1 MSEIISGF
9 DALLGLDSDIAQV
22 ESQHHNQ
29 FDSVNQM
36 YDQAAENLPA
46 VDVQSSVDQ
55 TKLASALAA
64 IDDDDNSGN
73 EGSTHKDEL
82 QTSRDDQQ
90 SESANDSAEK
100 PLQPVAPVHRN
111 LAGTRLNI
119 ATAKQYSQQPDQTQ
133 SSVARRNL
141 AELLNHEA
149 SQAFMPSQAQNK
161 TQKIGHGINARRVHL
176 AAPAIDRSAGTQN
189 LQHGVDALDKTNDL
203 TRDAVDQTVT
213 NELNQMHDQPVDTSD
228 DITKQTDEQP
238 AEASPANESNEP
250 DTKLGADSSD
260 NNKSELSSTDNTESD
275 TGTDSTDDAAV
286 DDNTAVD
293 DSANESDDA
302 AAVNDSANK
311 SNANTDTDDA
321 DTDDADTD
329 DADTDTDADD
339 NDDADTDTDADDN
352 DNISG
357 NTESSNAAKQLSIFV
372 NDQQLRFEQ
381 LPLTMSGD
389 VTLQYDVQNDRL
401 LITRV
406 DSRDNRQPEQTEHV
420 QQTDY
425 SETKSSDSKALR
437 DSSTHQ
443 PLEQQLLDDLN
454 NVRLAKKPDRQPL
467 QRVHEIEQPD
477 YHCTLRTSKM
487 LTNESDQLALIRE
500 YANKRAADGE
510 PSRLAKAIFESSKV
524 AISVD
529 RDKQPVT
536 LSFGSLNL
544 IKLSQAQTAIKL
556 DFLQ

>member
-73 EGSTHKDEL
+73 EGSTHEDEL

-100 PLQPVAPVHRN
+100 QLQPVAPVHRN

-133 SSVARRNL
+133 SPVARRNL

-149 SQAFMPSQAQNK
+149 SQAFMPSQTQNK
-161 TQKIGHGINARRVHL
+161 TQKIGHGINARRVRL

-213 NELNQMHDQPVDTSD
+213 NELNQMHDQPVAASD

-250 DTKLGADSSD
+250 DTKLGADFSD

-275 TGTDSTDDAAV
+275 TGTDSADDAAV

-311 SNANTDTDDA
+311 SNADTDDADTNTDTDTDDA
-321 DTDDADTD
+321 DTD
-329 DADTDTDADD
+329 
-339 NDDADTDTDADDN
+339 ADDN
-352 DNISG
+352 DNVSG

-401 LITRV
+401 LITQV

-437 DSSTHQ
+437 DSATHQ

-487 LTNESDQLALIRE
+487 LTNESDQLALIQE

>member
-73 EGSTHKDEL
+73 EGSTHEDEL

-90 SESANDSAEK
+90 SESANDSAKK

-133 SSVARRNL
+133 SPAARRNL

-161 TQKIGHGINARRVHL
+161 TQKIGHGINARRVRL

-286 DDNTAVD
+286 DDNTAAD
-293 DSANESDDA
+293 DSANESDDTAA

-311 SNANTDTDDA
+311 SNADTDTNTNA

-329 DADTDTDADD
+329 DA
-339 NDDADTDTDADDN
+339 DTDADDN

-389 VTLQYDVQNDRL
+389 VTLQYDTQNDRL
-401 LITRV
+401 LITQV
-406 DSRDNRQPEQTEHV
+406 ESRDNRQPEQTEHV

-425 SETKSSDSKALR
+425 SETKSSDSKALH
-437 DSSTHQ
+437 DSSAHQ

-500 YANKRAADGE
+500 YANKRSADGE

-529 RDKQPVT
+529 RDEQPVA

>member
-64 IDDDDNSGN
+64 IDADDNSGN
-73 EGSTHKDEL
+73 EGSTHEDEL

-90 SESANDSAEK
+90 SESVNDSAEK
-100 PLQPVAPVHRN
+100 QLQPVAPVHRN

-133 SSVARRNL
+133 SPVARRNL

-149 SQAFMPSQAQNK
+149 SQAFMPSQTQNK
-161 TQKIGHGINARRVHL
+161 TQKIGHGINARRVRL

-275 TGTDSTDDAAV
+275 AGTDSTDDAAV

-311 SNANTDTDDA
+311 SNADTDDA
-321 DTDDADTD
+321 DTDDT
-329 DADTDTDADD
+329 DTDTNTNADT
-339 NDDADTDTDADDN
+339 ADTDTDADDN

-372 NDQQLRFEQ
+372 NDRQLQFEQ
-381 LPLTMSGD
+381 LPLTLSGD
-389 VTLQYDVQNDRL
+389 VTLQYDAQNDRL
-401 LITRV
+401 LIART
-406 DSRDNRQPEQTEHV
+406 DSRFNRQPENTEHTQRADQTE
-420 QQTDY
+420 TN
-425 SETKSSDSKALR
+425 SSDSEQLHNLSA
-437 DSSTHQ
+437 HQ

-500 YANKRAADGE
+500 YANKRSADGE

-529 RDKQPVT
+529 RDEQPVA

>member
-9 DALLGLDSDIAQV
+9 DALLGLDSDIMQV

-73 EGSTHKDEL
+73 EGSTHEDEL

-133 SSVARRNL
+133 SPVARRNL

-161 TQKIGHGINARRVHL
+161 TQKIGHGINARRVRL

-250 DTKLGADSSD
+250 DTKLDADSSD

-302 AAVNDSANK
+302 
-311 SNANTDTDDA
+311 DTDDA
-321 DTDDADTD
+321 DTDV
-329 DADTDTDADD
+329 
-339 NDDADTDTDADDN
+339 DDN

-389 VTLQYDVQNDRL
+389 VTLQYDTQNDRL
-401 LITRV
+401 LITQV
-406 DSRDNRQPEQTEHV
+406 ESRDNRQPEQTEHV

-425 SETKSSDSKALR
+425 SETKSSDSKALH
-437 DSSTHQ
+437 DSSAHQ

-454 NVRLAKKPDRQPL
+454 NVRLAKKSDRQPL
-467 QRVHEIEQPD
+467 QRVQEIEQPD
-477 YHCTLRTSKM
+477 YHCTLRTSKI

-500 YANKRAADGE
+500 YANKRSADGE

-529 RDKQPVT
+529 RDEQPVA

>member
-73 EGSTHKDEL
+73 EGSTHEDEL

-100 PLQPVAPVHRN
+100 PLQSVAPVHRN

-133 SSVARRNL
+133 SPVARRNL

-161 TQKIGHGINARRVHL
+161 TQKIGHGINARRVRL

-213 NELNQMHDQPVDTSD
+213 NELNQMHDQPVDASD

-302 AAVNDSANK
+302 AAAVNDSVNK
-311 SNANTDTDDA
+311 SNADTDTDDA

-329 DADTDTDADD
+329 
-339 NDDADTDTDADDN
+339 ADDN

-357 NTESSNAAKQLSIFV
+357 NAESSNAAKQLSIFV

>member
-73 EGSTHKDEL
+73 EGSTHEDEL

-90 SESANDSAEK
+90 SESANDSTEK

-133 SSVARRNL
+133 SLVARRNL

-161 TQKIGHGINARRVHL
+161 TQKIGHGINARRVRL

-203 TRDAVDQTVT
+203 TRDAVDQTVA

-238 AEASPANESNEP
+238 VEASPANESNEP

-286 DDNTAVD
+286 DDNTVVD
-293 DSANESDDA
+293 DSTNESDDA

-311 SNANTDTDDA
+311 SNA
-321 DTDDADTD
+321 DTD
-329 DADTDTDADD
+329 DADTDTD
-339 NDDADTDTDADDN
+339 TDTDDN
-352 DNISG
+352 DNISD

-389 VTLQYDVQNDRL
+389 VTLQYDMQNDRL
-401 LITRV
+401 LITQV

-425 SETKSSDSKALR
+425 SETKSSDSKVLR
-437 DSSTHQ
+437 DSSAHQ
-443 PLEQQLLDDLN
+443 PLEQQLLDDMN

-529 RDKQPVT
+529 RDEQPVA

>member
-73 EGSTHKDEL
+73 DGSTHEDEL

-100 PLQPVAPVHRN
+100 PSQSAAPVRRN

-133 SSVARRNL
+133 SPVARRNL

-149 SQAFMPSQAQNK
+149 SQAFMPSQTQNK
-161 TQKIGHGINARRVHL
+161 TQKIGHGINARRVRL

-213 NELNQMHDQPVDTSD
+213 NELNQMHDQPVAASD

-250 DTKLGADSSD
+250 DTKLGADFSD

-275 TGTDSTDDAAV
+275 TGTDSADDAAA

-311 SNANTDTDDA
+311 SNADTDDA
-321 DTDDADTD
+321 DTDDADTNTNTN
-329 DADTDTDADD
+329 A
-339 NDDADTDTDADDN
+339 DTDADDN

-357 NTESSNAAKQLSIFV
+357 NTESGNAAKQLSIFV

-425 SETKSSDSKALR
+425 SETKSSDSKVLR

-529 RDKQPVT
+529 RDEQPVA

>member
-73 EGSTHKDEL
+73 EGSTHEDEL

-149 SQAFMPSQAQNK
+149 LQAFMPSQAQNK
-161 TQKIGHGINARRVHL
+161 TQKIGHGINARRVRL

-203 TRDAVDQTVT
+203 TRDAVDQTVA

-275 TGTDSTDDAAV
+275 TGTDSTDDAA
-286 DDNTAVD
+286 AD

-302 AAVNDSANK
+302 AAAAVNDSTNK
-311 SNANTDTDDA
+311 SN
-321 DTDDADTD
+321 ADTD
-329 DADTDTDADD
+329 DADTDTNTNTDT
-339 NDDADTDTDADDN
+339 DDANADADDN

-425 SETKSSDSKALR
+425 SETKSSDSKALH
-437 DSSTHQ
+437 DSSAHQ

>member
-1 MSEIISGF
+1 MLMSEIISGF

-64 IDDDDNSGN
+64 INDDDNSGN
-73 EGSTHKDEL
+73 EGSTHEDEL

-119 ATAKQYSQQPDQTQ
+119 ATAKQASQQPDQTQ
-133 SSVARRNL
+133 SPVARRNL

-149 SQAFMPSQAQNK
+149 SQVFMPSQAQNK
-161 TQKIGHGINARRVHL
+161 TQKIGHGINARRVRL

-189 LQHGVDALDKTNDL
+189 LQRGVDALDKTDDL
-203 TRDAVDQTVT
+203 TRDAVDQTVA
-213 NELNQMHDQPVDTSD
+213 NELNQNHEQPDTDHTNVEQPADTND

-238 AEASPANESNEP
+238 TEVLPADEPNDNESDAEVSA
-250 DTKLGADSSD
+250 DAVDGDKSESLSADSSESD
-260 NNKSELSSTDNTESD
+260 DDITDTDNTESD
-275 TGTDSTDDAAV
+275 DDINTDDA
-286 DDNTAVD
+286 
-293 DSANESDDA
+293 
-302 AAVNDSANK
+302 
-311 SNANTDTDDA
+311 
-321 DTDDADTD
+321 
-329 DADTDTDADD
+329 
-339 NDDADTDTDADDN
+339 DTDADDN

-357 NTESSNAAKQLSIFV
+357 NAESSNAAKQLSIFV

-401 LITRV
+401 LITQV
-406 DSRDNRQPEQTEHV
+406 DSRDNRQPEQTEYV

-425 SETKSSDSKALR
+425 FETKSSDSKALR

-477 YHCTLRTSKM
+477 HHCTLRTSKM

-544 IKLSQAQTAIKL
+544 IKLSQTQTAIKL

>member
-73 EGSTHKDEL
+73 EGSTHEDEL

-100 PLQPVAPVHRN
+100 QLQPVAPVHRN

-133 SSVARRNL
+133 SPVARRNL

-161 TQKIGHGINARRVHL
+161 TQKIGHGINARRVRL

-213 NELNQMHDQPVDTSD
+213 NELNQMRDQPVDTSD

-275 TGTDSTDDAAV
+275 TGTDSADDAAV

-302 AAVNDSANK
+302 AAAVNDSANK
-311 SNANTDTDDA
+311 SNADTDDTNTNTDTDTDDA
-321 DTDDADTD
+321 DTD
-329 DADTDTDADD
+329 
-339 NDDADTDTDADDN
+339 ADDN
-352 DNISG
+352 DNVSG

-401 LITRV
+401 LITQV

-437 DSSTHQ
+437 DSATHQ

-500 YANKRAADGE
+500 YANKRSADGE

-529 RDKQPVT
+529 RDEQPVT

>member
-73 EGSTHKDEL
+73 EGSTHEDEL

-119 ATAKQYSQQPDQTQ
+119 ATAKQASQQPDQTQ
-133 SSVARRNL
+133 SPVARRNL

-149 SQAFMPSQAQNK
+149 SQVFMPSQAQNK
-161 TQKIGHGINARRVHL
+161 TQKIGHGINARRVRL

-189 LQHGVDALDKTNDL
+189 LQRGVDALDKTDDL
-203 TRDAVDQTVT
+203 TRDAVDQTVA
-213 NELNQMHDQPVDTSD
+213 NELNQNHEQPDTDHTNVEQPADTND

-238 AEASPANESNEP
+238 TEVLPADEPNDNESDAEVSA
-250 DTKLGADSSD
+250 DAVDGDKSESLSADSSESD
-260 NNKSELSSTDNTESD
+260 DDITDTDNTESD
-275 TGTDSTDDAAV
+275 DDINTDDA
-286 DDNTAVD
+286 
-293 DSANESDDA
+293 
-302 AAVNDSANK
+302 
-311 SNANTDTDDA
+311 
-321 DTDDADTD
+321 
-329 DADTDTDADD
+329 
-339 NDDADTDTDADDN
+339 DTDADDN

-357 NTESSNAAKQLSIFV
+357 NAESSNAAKQLSIFV

-401 LITRV
+401 LITQV
-406 DSRDNRQPEQTEHV
+406 DSRDNRQPEQTEYV

-425 SETKSSDSKALR
+425 FETKSSDSKALR

-529 RDKQPVT
+529 RDEQPVA

>member
-64 IDDDDNSGN
+64 INDDDNSGN
-73 EGSTHKDEL
+73 EGSTHEDEL

-119 ATAKQYSQQPDQTQ
+119 ATAKQASQQPDQTQ
-133 SSVARRNL
+133 SPVARRNL

-149 SQAFMPSQAQNK
+149 SQVFMPSQAQNK
-161 TQKIGHGINARRVHL
+161 TQKIGHGINARRVRL

-189 LQHGVDALDKTNDL
+189 LQRGVDALDKTDDL
-203 TRDAVDQTVT
+203 TRDAVDQTVA
-213 NELNQMHDQPVDTSD
+213 NELNQNHEQPDTDHTNVEQPADTND

-238 AEASPANESNEP
+238 TEVLPADEPNDNESDAEVSA
-250 DTKLGADSSD
+250 DAVDGDKSESLSADSSESD
-260 NNKSELSSTDNTESD
+260 DDITDTDNTESD
-275 TGTDSTDDAAV
+275 DDINTDDA
-286 DDNTAVD
+286 
-293 DSANESDDA
+293 
-302 AAVNDSANK
+302 
-311 SNANTDTDDA
+311 
-321 DTDDADTD
+321 
-329 DADTDTDADD
+329 
-339 NDDADTDTDADDN
+339 DTDADDN

-357 NTESSNAAKQLSIFV
+357 NAESSNAAKQLSIFV

-401 LITRV
+401 LITQV
-406 DSRDNRQPEQTEHV
+406 DSRDNRQPEQTEYV

-425 SETKSSDSKALR
+425 FETKSSDSKALR

-544 IKLSQAQTAIKL
+544 IKLSQTQTAIKL

>member
-73 EGSTHKDEL
+73 EGSTHEDEL

-100 PLQPVAPVHRN
+100 QLQPVAPVHRN

-133 SSVARRNL
+133 SPVARRNL

-161 TQKIGHGINARRVHL
+161 TQKIGHGINARRVRL

-213 NELNQMHDQPVDTSD
+213 NELNQMRDQPVDTSD

-275 TGTDSTDDAAV
+275 TGTDSADDAAV

-302 AAVNDSANK
+302 AVNDSANK
-311 SNANTDTDDA
+311 SNADTDDADTNTDTDTDDA
-321 DTDDADTD
+321 DTD
-329 DADTDTDADD
+329 
-339 NDDADTDTDADDN
+339 ADDN
-352 DNISG
+352 DNVSG

-401 LITRV
+401 LITQV

-437 DSSTHQ
+437 DSATHQ

-500 YANKRAADGE
+500 YANKRSADGE

-529 RDKQPVT
+529 RDEQPVT

>member
-73 EGSTHKDEL
+73 EGSTHEDEL

-133 SSVARRNL
+133 SPVARRNL

-161 TQKIGHGINARRVHL
+161 TQKIGHGINARRVRL

-189 LQHGVDALDKTNDL
+189 LQHGVDALDKTNNL

-228 DITKQTDEQP
+228 DVTKHTDEQP

-250 DTKLGADSSD
+250 DIKLGADSSD

-275 TGTDSTDDAAV
+275 TGTDSADDAAV
-286 DDNTAVD
+286 DDNANESDDAAAVN

-311 SNANTDTDDA
+311 SNTDTDDA
-321 DTDDADTD
+321 DTDDA
-329 DADTDTDADD
+329 
-339 NDDADTDTDADDN
+339 DTDADDN

-389 VTLQYDVQNDRL
+389 VTLQYDTQNDRL
-401 LITRV
+401 LITQV

-425 SETKSSDSKALR
+425 SETKSSDSKALH
-437 DSSTHQ
+437 DSSAHQ

-500 YANKRAADGE
+500 YANKRSADGE

-524 AISVD
+524 AINVD
-529 RDKQPVT
+529 RDEQPVT

-544 IKLSQAQTAIKL
+544 IKLSQAQTVIKL

>member
-9 DALLGLDSDIAQV
+9 DTLLGLDSDIAQV

-73 EGSTHKDEL
+73 EGSTHEDEL

-133 SSVARRNL
+133 SPVAKRNL

-161 TQKIGHGINARRVHL
+161 TQKIGHGINARRVRL

-286 DDNTAVD
+286 DD
-293 DSANESDDA
+293 SANESDDAA

-311 SNANTDTDDA
+311 SNADTDDA
-321 DTDDADTD
+321 DTDDA
-329 DADTDTDADD
+329 
-339 NDDADTDTDADDN
+339 DTDADDN

-401 LITRV
+401 LITQV

-425 SETKSSDSKALR
+425 SETKSSDSKALH
-437 DSSTHQ
+437 DSSAHQ

-454 NVRLAKKPDRQPL
+454 NVRLAKKPDRQSL

>member
-1 MSEIISGF
+1 MLMSEIISGF

-64 IDDDDNSGN
+64 IDDDDNSGD
-73 EGSTHKDEL
+73 EGSTHEDEL

-133 SSVARRNL
+133 SPVARRNL

-161 TQKIGHGINARRVHL
+161 TQKIGHGINARRVRL

-286 DDNTAVD
+286 DDNAAVNDNTAVD

-302 AAVNDSANK
+302 AAVND
-311 SNANTDTDDA
+311 
-321 DTDDADTD
+321 TD
-329 DADTDTDADD
+329 DADTDTNTNTNADT
-339 NDDADTDTDADDN
+339 DDADTDADDN

-467 QRVHEIEQPD
+467 QRVHEIEQPN

>member
-64 IDDDDNSGN
+64 IDDDDNSSN
-73 EGSTHKDEL
+73 EGSTHEDEL

-90 SESANDSAEK
+90 SESANDSTEK

-133 SSVARRNL
+133 SPVARRNL

-161 TQKIGHGINARRVHL
+161 TQKIGHGINARRVRL

-275 TGTDSTDDAAV
+275 AGTDSTDDAAV

-293 DSANESDDA
+293 DSAN
-302 AAVNDSANK
+302 K
-311 SNANTDTDDA
+311 SNADTNTNINTN
-321 DTDDADTD
+321 TN
-329 DADTDTDADD
+329 ADTDT
-339 NDDADTDTDADDN
+339 NTDADDN

-389 VTLQYDVQNDRL
+389 VTLQYDTQNDRL
-401 LITRV
+401 LITQV

-529 RDKQPVT
+529 RDEQPVA

>member
-73 EGSTHKDEL
+73 EGSTHEDEL

-100 PLQPVAPVHRN
+100 QLQPVAPVHRN

-133 SSVARRNL
+133 SPVARRNL

-161 TQKIGHGINARRVHL
+161 TQKIGHGINARRVRL

-213 NELNQMHDQPVDTSD
+213 NELNQMHDQPVAASD

-250 DTKLGADSSD
+250 DTKLGADFSD

-275 TGTDSTDDAAV
+275 TGTDSADDAAV

-311 SNANTDTDDA
+311 SNADTDDADTNTDTDTDDA
-321 DTDDADTD
+321 DTD
-329 DADTDTDADD
+329 
-339 NDDADTDTDADDN
+339 ADDN
-352 DNISG
+352 DNVSG

-401 LITRV
+401 LITQV

-437 DSSTHQ
+437 DSATHQ

-487 LTNESDQLALIRE
+487 LTNESDQLALIQE

>member
-64 IDDDDNSGN
+64 IDDDDNRGN
-73 EGSTHKDEL
+73 GGSTHEDEL

-133 SSVARRNL
+133 SPVARRNL

-161 TQKIGHGINARRVHL
+161 TQKIGHGINARRVRL

-213 NELNQMHDQPVDTSD
+213 SELNQMHDQPVDTSD

-293 DSANESDDA
+293 GSANESDDA

-311 SNANTDTDDA
+311 SNADTDTDDTDTDDA
-321 DTDDADTD
+321 
-329 DADTDTDADD
+329 
-339 NDDADTDTDADDN
+339 DTDADDN

-401 LITRV
+401 LITQV
-406 DSRDNRQPEQTEHV
+406 ESRDNRQPEQTERV

-425 SETKSSDSKALR
+425 SETKSSDSKALH
-437 DSSTHQ
+437 DSSAHQ

>member
-73 EGSTHKDEL
+73 EGSTHEDEL

-133 SSVARRNL
+133 SPVARRNL

-161 TQKIGHGINARRVHL
+161 TQKIGHGINARRVRL

-275 TGTDSTDDAAV
+275 TGTDSTDDAVV

-302 AAVNDSANK
+302 
-311 SNANTDTDDA
+311 DTDDA
-321 DTDDADTD
+321 
-329 DADTDTDADD
+329 
-339 NDDADTDTDADDN
+339 DTDADDN

-389 VTLQYDVQNDRL
+389 VALQYDVQNDRL

>member
-9 DALLGLDSDIAQV
+9 DTLLGLDSDIAQV

-73 EGSTHKDEL
+73 EGSTHEDEL

-133 SSVARRNL
+133 SPVAKRNL

-161 TQKIGHGINARRVHL
+161 TQKIGHGINARRVRL

-286 DDNTAVD
+286 DD
-293 DSANESDDA
+293 SANESDDAA

-311 SNANTDTDDA
+311 SNADTDDA

-329 DADTDTDADD
+329 DA
-339 NDDADTDTDADDN
+339 DTDADDN

-401 LITRV
+401 LITQV

-425 SETKSSDSKALR
+425 SETKSSDSKALH
-437 DSSTHQ
+437 DSSAHQ

-454 NVRLAKKPDRQPL
+454 NVRLAKKPDRQSL

>member
-64 IDDDDNSGN
+64 IDDDDNGGN
-73 EGSTHKDEL
+73 EGSTHEDAL

-133 SSVARRNL
+133 SPVARRNL

-161 TQKIGHGINARRVHL
+161 TQKIGHGINARRVRL

-189 LQHGVDALDKTNDL
+189 LQDGVNALNKTDDA

-213 NELNQMHDQPVDTSD
+213 NELNQTHDQPVDTSD
-228 DITKQTDEQP
+228 DITKQADEQP

-275 TGTDSTDDAAV
+275 TGTDSADDAAV

-302 AAVNDSANK
+302 AAVNDDANK
-311 SNANTDTDDA
+311 SNADINTD
-321 DTDDADTD
+321 
-329 DADTDTDADD
+329 DTDTDT
-339 NDDADTDTDADDN
+339 DTDTDDN

-357 NTESSNAAKQLSIFV
+357 NAESSNAAKQLSIFV
-372 NDQQLRFEQ
+372 NDRQLQFEQ
-381 LPLTMSGD
+381 LPLTLSGD
-389 VTLQYDVQNDRL
+389 VTLQYDAQNDRL
-401 LITRV
+401 FIART
-406 DSRDNRQPEQTEHV
+406 DSRFNRQPENTEHV

-425 SETKSSDSKALR
+425 SETKSSDSKALH
-437 DSSTHQ
+437 DSSAHQ

>member
-73 EGSTHKDEL
+73 EGSTHEDEL

-90 SESANDSAEK
+90 SESANDSAKK

-133 SSVARRNL
+133 SPAARRNL

-161 TQKIGHGINARRVHL
+161 TQKIGHGINARRVRL

-286 DDNTAVD
+286 DDNTAAD
-293 DSANESDDA
+293 DSANESDDTA

-311 SNANTDTDDA
+311 SNADTDTNTNA

-329 DADTDTDADD
+329 DA
-339 NDDADTDTDADDN
+339 DTDADDN

-389 VTLQYDVQNDRL
+389 VTLQYDTQNDRL
-401 LITRV
+401 LITQV
-406 DSRDNRQPEQTEHV
+406 ESRDNRQPEQTEHV

-425 SETKSSDSKALR
+425 SETKSSDSKALH
-437 DSSTHQ
+437 DSSAHQ

-500 YANKRAADGE
+500 YANKRSADGE

-529 RDKQPVT
+529 RDEQPVA

>member
-1 MSEIISGF
+1 MLMSEIISGF

-64 IDDDDNSGN
+64 INDDDNSGN
-73 EGSTHKDEL
+73 EGSTHEDEL

-119 ATAKQYSQQPDQTQ
+119 ATAKQASQQPDQTQ
-133 SSVARRNL
+133 SPVARRNL

-149 SQAFMPSQAQNK
+149 SQVFMPSQAQNK
-161 TQKIGHGINARRVHL
+161 TQKIGHGINARRVRL

-189 LQHGVDALDKTNDL
+189 LQRGVDALDKTDDL
-203 TRDAVDQTVT
+203 TRDAVDQTVA
-213 NELNQMHDQPVDTSD
+213 NELNQNHEQPDTDHTNVEQPADTND

-238 AEASPANESNEP
+238 TEVLPADEPNDNESDAEVSA
-250 DTKLGADSSD
+250 DAVDGDKSESLSADSSESD
-260 NNKSELSSTDNTESD
+260 DDITDTDNTESD
-275 TGTDSTDDAAV
+275 DDINTDDA
-286 DDNTAVD
+286 
-293 DSANESDDA
+293 
-302 AAVNDSANK
+302 
-311 SNANTDTDDA
+311 
-321 DTDDADTD
+321 
-329 DADTDTDADD
+329 
-339 NDDADTDTDADDN
+339 DTDADDN

-357 NTESSNAAKQLSIFV
+357 NAESSNAAKQLSIFV

-401 LITRV
+401 LITQV
-406 DSRDNRQPEQTEHV
+406 DSRDNRQPEQTEYV

-425 SETKSSDSKALR
+425 FETKSSDSKALR

-544 IKLSQAQTAIKL
+544 IKLSQTQTAIKL